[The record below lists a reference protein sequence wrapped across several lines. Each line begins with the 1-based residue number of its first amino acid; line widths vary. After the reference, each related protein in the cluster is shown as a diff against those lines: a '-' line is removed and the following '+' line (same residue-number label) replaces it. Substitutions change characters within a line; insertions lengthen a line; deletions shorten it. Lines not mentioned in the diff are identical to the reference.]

1 MRCRECESLLW
12 SYVDGELAEGQR
24 QTVEGHLAGCPRC
37 ALALER
43 LRAFPLRLGHLTAV
57 APPPDF
63 TTRLMRRIEPLPP
76 PRELAGLASTQ
87 GYGPLRGPMGAF
99 LALASAAAAVLI
111 GLFSTSAL
119 ALLTGQQVASS
130 FANAKFP
137 QSFSIA
143 QVLSLAWLGSV
154 LLLLSWPV
162 MAALGGML
170 AVLSLLWFRSV
181 APRRAPGRRR

>member
-1 MRCRECESLLW
+1 M
-12 SYVDGELAEGQR
+12 
-24 QTVEGHLAGCPRC
+24 
-37 ALALER
+37 
-43 LRAFPLRLGHLTAV
+43 
-57 APPPDF
+57 
-63 TTRLMRRIEPLPP
+63 
-76 PRELAGLASTQ
+76 
-87 GYGPLRGPMGAF
+87 
-99 LALASAAAAVLI
+99 LI

-130 FANAKFP
+130 IANAKFP

-181 APRRAPGRRR
+181 APRRVPGRRR

>member
-37 ALALER
+37 TLAFER

-76 PRELAGLASTQ
+76 PRERLYPVRLRCGECGLEAEEDAP
-87 GYGPLRGPMGAF
+87 GWLGRLRQDFLPEAAPQ
-99 LALASAAAAVLI
+99 LALCCPSCAEEE
-111 GLFSTSAL
+111 FEE
-119 ALLTGQQVASS
+119 
-130 FANAKFP
+130 
-137 QSFSIA
+137 
-143 QVLSLAWLGSV
+143 
-154 LLLLSWPV
+154 
-162 MAALGGML
+162 
-170 AVLSLLWFRSV
+170 R
-181 APRRAPGRRR
+181 